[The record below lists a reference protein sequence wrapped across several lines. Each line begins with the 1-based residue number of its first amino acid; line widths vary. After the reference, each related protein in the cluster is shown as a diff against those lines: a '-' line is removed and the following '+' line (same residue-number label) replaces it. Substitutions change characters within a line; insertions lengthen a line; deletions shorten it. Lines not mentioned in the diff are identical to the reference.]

1 MSEPATGAS
10 LHHAGFVVRDIAA
23 AIPGFVRSMGATWDG
38 SIYADP
44 LQKVKVAFLVTRPGE
59 PQIELVEPLGPDSP
73 VSRFLGERGGGLHHL
88 CYEVDDL
95 ERHMAEMKSR
105 GALIAK
111 RPKPAVAFG
120 GRPIAWMLTAERLLL
135 EFLER

>member
-1 MSEPATGAS
+1 MSGKVTGTS
-10 LHHAGFVVRDIAA
+10 LHHAGFIVHDIATA
-23 AIPGFVRSMGATWDG
+23 MPGFVRSMGATWDG
-38 SIYADP
+38 SIYEDP
-44 LQKVKVAFLVTRPGE
+44 LQKAKVAFLVTRPGE
-59 PQIELVEPLGPDSP
+59 PQIELVEPVGPDSP
-73 VSRFLGERGGGLHHL
+73 VSNFLRERGGGLHHL

-120 GRPIAWMLTAERLLL
+120 GRPIAWMLTAEKLLL

>member
-1 MSEPATGAS
+1 VSEPAAGPS
-10 LHHAGFVVRDIAA
+10 LHHAGYVVGDIAA
-23 AIPGFVRSMGATWDG
+23 AIPGFVRCMGAAWDG
-38 SIYADP
+38 SIFEDT
-44 LQKVKVAFLVTRPGE
+44 LQKVKVAFLATRPGE
-59 PQIELVEPLGPDSP
+59 PRLELVEPLGPDSP
-73 VSRFLGERGGGLHHL
+73 VSRFLRERGGGLHHL

-95 ERHMAEMKSR
+95 QWHIAEMKRR

-120 GRPIAWMLTAERLLL
+120 GRPIAWMLTAEKLLL

>member
-1 MSEPATGAS
+1 
-10 LHHAGFVVRDIAA
+10 
-23 AIPGFVRSMGATWDG
+23 MGATWDG